1 MQSEYDVVVIGG
13 GAAGLSAALTLS
25 RARRR
30 VLVVDAGNP
39 RNAPAGHVHNYL
51 GRENTPPGEL
61 LAIGREE
68 VGLYG
73 GEIHPGTVTAVRPGP
88 GSGSGPNSGSG
99 SGPNSGSGS
108 DGAEQHGRGEHGSQ
122 QPRFVVELTDGT
134 TVGARR
140 VLVTTGLVDDLPD
153 IPGVAE
159 HWGGRVL
166 HCPYCHG
173 WEVRDRPVAI
183 LGVSAMSA
191 HQALLWRQW
200 TPDVTLLLHTAPAP
214 TDEELAKFAR
224 RGIRIVEGEV
234 TGFGADG
241 ARLADGTLVPV
252 DALVLMSRVEARAD
266 ALAPL
271 GLKPVDFEVN
281 GHRFGTHLPS
291 GPGGATT
298 VPGLYVAGNVTDP
311 MATVIAAAA
320 AGVSTAGMLNMD
332 LVMEDAA

>member
-68 VGLYG
+68 VARYG
-73 GEIHPGTVTAVRPGP
+73 GELRPGTVTAVHTGP
-88 GSGSGPNSGSG
+88 LGEGG
-99 SGPNSGSGS
+99 
-108 DGAEQHGRGEHGSQ
+108 DGQEW
-122 QPRFVVELTDGT
+122 PRFVVELADGAMVT
-134 TVGARR
+134 ARR
-140 VLVTTGLVDDLPD
+140 VLITTGLVDELPD

-159 HWGGRVL
+159 HWGSRVL

-183 LGVSAMSA
+183 LGLSAMSA

-224 RGIRIVEGEV
+224 RGIRVVEGEV
-234 TGFGADG
+234 TGFGTDG
-241 ARLADGTLVPV
+241 AQLADGTLVPV
-252 DALVLMSRVEARAD
+252 DALVLMSRIEVRAD

-271 GLKPVDFEVN
+271 GLKPVDFEAN

-291 GPGGATT
+291 GPGGTTT
-298 VPGLYVAGNVTDP
+298 VPGVYVAGNVTDP

>member
-1 MQSEYDVVVIGG
+1 MDNAYDVVIIGG

-30 VLVVDAGNP
+30 VLVVDAGDP
-39 RNAPAGHVHNYL
+39 RNAPASHVHNYL

-61 LAIGREE
+61 LAIGRAE
-68 VGLYG
+68 VTGYG
-73 GEIHPGTVTAVRPGP
+73 GEILPGVVTAVHPR
-88 GSGSGPNSGSG
+88 
-99 SGPNSGSGS
+99 S
-108 DGAEQHGRGEHGSQ
+108 DALER
-122 QPRFVVELTDGT
+122 PRFAVELADGT
-134 TVGARR
+134 TVEARR
-140 VLVTTGLVDDLPD
+140 VLVTSGLTDELPD

-159 HWGGRVL
+159 RWGSRVL

-183 LGVSAMSA
+183 LGLTAMSA

-200 TPDVTLLLHTAPAP
+200 TPDVTLLLHTGPAP
-214 TDEELAKFAR
+214 TDEELAKLAR

-234 TGFGADG
+234 TAFDDEA
-241 ARLADGTLVPV
+241 AHLADGTLVPV
-252 DALVLMSRVEARAD
+252 DALVLMGRIEARAD

-271 GLKPVDFEVN
+271 GLKPVDFEAN

-291 GPGGATT
+291 GPGGTT
-298 VPGLYVAGNVTDP
+298 AVPGVYVAGNVTDP

>member
-1 MQSEYDVVVIGG
+1 MRNEYDVVIIGG

-39 RNAPAGHVHNYL
+39 RNAPASHIHNYL
-51 GRENTPPGEL
+51 GRESTPPGEL
-61 LAIGREE
+61 LSIGRTE
-68 VGLYG
+68 VTQYG
-73 GEIHPGTVTAVRPGP
+73 GEILDGVVTAVHPQGDTER
-88 GSGSGPNSGSG
+88 
-99 SGPNSGSGS
+99 
-108 DGAEQHGRGEHGSQ
+108 
-122 QPRFVVELTDGT
+122 PRFSVGLADGT
-134 TVGARR
+134 TVEARR
-140 VLVTTGLVDDLPD
+140 VLVTTGLTDELPD

-159 HWGGRVL
+159 HWGSRVL

-183 LGVSAMSA
+183 LTTSPMAA

-200 TPDVTLLLHTAPAP
+200 TPDVTLLLHTGPAP
-214 TDEELAKFAR
+214 SADELARLAR
-224 RGIRIVEGEV
+224 RGIRVVEGEV
-234 TGFGADG
+234 TGFDTDG
-241 ARLADGTLVPV
+241 AHLADGTLVAV
-252 DALVLMSRVEARAD
+252 DALVLMSRIEARAD

-271 GLKPVDFEVN
+271 GLKPADFEVN

-298 VPGLYVAGNVTDP
+298 VAGIYAAGNVTDP

>member
-30 VLVVDAGNP
+30 VLVVDAGSP
-39 RNAPAGHVHNYL
+39 RNAPASHVHNYL

-68 VGLYG
+68 VSRYG
-73 GEIHPGTVTAVRPGP
+73 GEIRPGTVTSVRPGSGNDQPEQP
-88 GSGSGPNSGSG
+88 GTEPRGAGQDGP
-99 SGPNSGSGS
+99 
-108 DGAEQHGRGEHGSQ
+108 AW
-122 QPRFVVELTDGT
+122 PRFVVELADGA
-134 TVGARR
+134 TVTARR
-140 VLVTTGLVDDLPD
+140 VLVTTGLVDELPD

-159 HWGGRVL
+159 HWGSRVL

-183 LGVSAMSA
+183 LGLSAMSA

-224 RGIRIVEGEV
+224 RGIRVVEGEV
-234 TGFGADG
+234 TGFGTDG

-252 DALVLMSRVEARAD
+252 DALVLMGRIEARAD

-271 GLKPVDFEVN
+271 GLKPVDFEAN

-291 GPGGATT
+291 GPGGTTT
-298 VPGLYVAGNVTDP
+298 VPGVYVAGNVTDP

>member
-1 MQSEYDVVVIGG
+1 VIIGG

-30 VLVVDAGNP
+30 VLVVDAGEP

-51 GRENTPPGEL
+51 GREGTPPAEL
-61 LAIGREE
+61 LSIGRAE
-68 VGLYG
+68 VVQYG
-73 GEIHPGTVTAVRPGP
+73 GEILPGVVSAVYPRHA
-88 GSGSGPNSGSG
+88 
-99 SGPNSGSGS
+99 
-108 DGAEQHGRGEHGSQ
+108 DGEP
-122 QPRFVVELTDGT
+122 PRFAVELTDGT
-134 TVGARR
+134 SIDTRR
-140 VLVTTGLVDDLPD
+140 ILVTTGITDELPD

-159 HWGGRVL
+159 HWGSRVL

-183 LGVSAMSA
+183 LSTSAMAA

-200 TPDVTLLLHTAPAP
+200 TPDVTLLLHTGPAP
-214 TDEELAKFAR
+214 SAEELAKLAR
-224 RGIRIVEGEV
+224 RGIRLVEGEV
-234 TGFGADG
+234 AGFDTDG
-241 ARLADGTLVPV
+241 VRLADGTLVPV
-252 DALVLMSRVEARAD
+252 DALVLMGRIEARAG

-271 GLKPVDFEVN
+271 GLKPVDFEAN

-291 GPGGATT
+291 GPGGTTT
-298 VPGLYVAGNVTDP
+298 VPGVYVAGNVTDP

-320 AGVSTAGMLNMD
+320 AGVSTGGMLNAD

>member
-1 MQSEYDVVVIGG
+1 MRNEYDVVIIGG

-39 RNAPAGHVHNYL
+39 RNAPASHIHNYL
-51 GRENTPPGEL
+51 GRESTPPGEL
-61 LAIGREE
+61 LSIGRTE
-68 VGLYG
+68 VTRYG
-73 GEIHPGTVTAVRPGP
+73 GEILDGVVTAVHPQ
-88 GSGSGPNSGSG
+88 
-99 SGPNSGSGS
+99 
-108 DGAEQHGRGEHGSQ
+108 DGTERT
-122 QPRFVVELTDGT
+122 RFAVGLADGT
-134 TVGARR
+134 TVEARR
-140 VLVTTGLVDDLPD
+140 VLVTTGLTDELPD
-153 IPGVAE
+153 IPGVAQ
-159 HWGGRVL
+159 HWGSRVL

-183 LGVSAMSA
+183 LTTSPMAA

-200 TPDVTLLLHTAPAP
+200 TPDVTLLLHTGPAP
-214 TDEELAKFAR
+214 SADELARLAR
-224 RGIRIVEGEV
+224 RGIRVVEGEV
-234 TGFGADG
+234 TGFDTDG
-241 ARLADGTLVPV
+241 AHLADGTLVAV
-252 DALVLMSRVEARAD
+252 DALVLMSRIEARAD

-271 GLKPVDFEVN
+271 GLKPADFEVN

-298 VPGLYVAGNVTDP
+298 VAGIYAAGNVTDP

-332 LVMEDAA
+332 LVMEDAG

>member
-1 MQSEYDVVVIGG
+1 MRNEYDVVIIGG

-25 RARRR
+25 RARRH

-39 RNAPAGHVHNYL
+39 RNAPASHVHNYL
-51 GRENTPPGEL
+51 GRESTPPAEL
-61 LAIGREE
+61 LAIGRAE
-68 VGLYG
+68 VTQYG
-73 GEIHPGTVTAVRPGP
+73 GEILNGVVTAVHPRPGDP
-88 GSGSGPNSGSG
+88 
-99 SGPNSGSGS
+99 
-108 DGAEQHGRGEHGSQ
+108 AR
-122 QPRFVVELTDGT
+122 PRFAVELTDGT
-134 TVGARR
+134 TIEARR
-140 VLVTTGLVDDLPD
+140 ILVTTGLTDELPD

-159 HWGGRVL
+159 HWGSHVL

-183 LGVSAMSA
+183 LATSPMAA

-200 TPDVTLLLHTAPAP
+200 TPDVTLLLHTGPAP
-214 TDEELAKFAR
+214 SADELARLDR
-224 RGIRIVEGEV
+224 RGIRVVEGEV
-234 TGFGADG
+234 IGYGPDG

-252 DALVLMSRVEARAD
+252 DALVLMGRIEARAD

-271 GLKPVDFEVN
+271 GLKPVDFEAN
-281 GHRFGTHLPS
+281 GHRFGTHLPA

-298 VPGLYVAGNVTDP
+298 VPGVYVAGNVTDP

>member
-1 MQSEYDVVVIGG
+1 MRNEYDVVIIGG

-39 RNAPAGHVHNYL
+39 RNAPASHIHNYL
-51 GRENTPPGEL
+51 GRESTPPGEL
-61 LAIGREE
+61 LAIGRAE
-68 VGLYG
+68 VTQYG
-73 GEIHPGTVTAVRPGP
+73 GEILDGTVTAVHPR
-88 GSGSGPNSGSG
+88 
-99 SGPNSGSGS
+99 
-108 DGAEQHGRGEHGSQ
+108 GADL
-122 QPRFVVELTDGT
+122 PRFAVELADGT
-134 TVGARR
+134 TVEARR
-140 VLVTTGLVDDLPD
+140 VLVTTGLTDELPD

-159 HWGGRVL
+159 HWGSRVL

-183 LGVSAMSA
+183 LATSTMAA

-214 TDEELAKFAR
+214 TAEELAKLAR
-224 RGIRIVEGEV
+224 RGIRVIEGEV
-234 TGFGADG
+234 TGYGTDG

-252 DALVLMSRVEARAD
+252 DALVLMGRVEARVD

-271 GLKPVDFEVN
+271 GLKPVDFEAN
-281 GHRFGTHLPS
+281 GLRLGTHIPSS

-298 VPGLYVAGNVTDP
+298 VPGVYVAGNVTEP
-311 MATVIAAAA
+311 MATVIASAA

>member
-1 MQSEYDVVVIGG
+1 MENEYDVVIIGG

-51 GRENTPPGEL
+51 GRESTPPGEL
-61 LAIGREE
+61 LAIGRSE
-68 VGLYG
+68 VMGYG
-73 GEIHPGTVTAVRPGP
+73 GEIRNGIVAAVHPR
-88 GSGSGPNSGSG
+88 
-99 SGPNSGSGS
+99 S
-108 DGAEQHGRGEHGSQ
+108 DAPER
-122 QPRFVVELTDGT
+122 PRFAVELADGT
-134 TVGARR
+134 SVAARR
-140 VLVTTGLVDDLPD
+140 VLVTTGLTDELPD

-159 HWGGRVL
+159 HWGSRVL

-183 LGVSAMSA
+183 LGLSPMSA

-200 TPDVTLLLHTAPAP
+200 TPDVTLLLHTGPAP
-214 TDEELAKFAR
+214 SADELAKLAR
-224 RGIRIVEGEV
+224 RGVRIVEGEV
-234 TGFGADG
+234 TGFGTDG
-241 ARLADGTLVPV
+241 VRLSDGMLVQV
-252 DALVLMSRVEARAD
+252 DALVLMGRIEARAD

-271 GLKPVDFEVN
+271 GLKPVDFEAN

-298 VPGLYVAGNVTDP
+298 VPGVYVAGNVTDP